1 MTKNHTL
8 LCYVYYMIEG
18 VIYRYKSP
26 SGKYYIGQTIDEN
39 SRRRAF
45 LTYNAQYG
53 GIKIDNARRKY
64 GPENFEYTVL
74 IKITGDNPEEVKNY
88 LNILEEGF
96 IKMYDSFKN
105 GYNSTTGGDSRILS
119 EESRKILS
127 EAHKGQIPWM
137 KGKKQ
142 TEESKRKMSESLKG
156 MKAWNKGIP
165 MSEEQKKKLSEVH
178 KGKPSGRKGIKLND
192 EWRKKLSEAH
202 KGKPSGRKGKN
213 LSEETR
219 QKISESLKGRNAW
232 NKGIPMTD
240 EHKKKLGDSR
250 KGKHRVYSPDG
261 SYHYE

>member
-1 MTKNHTL
+1 
-8 LCYVYYMIEG
+8 MIEG

-53 GIKIDNARRKY
+53 GRKIDNARRKY

-127 EAHKGQIPWM
+127 EAHKGQVSHM
-137 KGKKQ
+137 KGKHLSEETKQ
-142 TEESKRKMSESLKG
+142 KLSKSLRG

-178 KGKPSGRKGIKLND
+178 KGKTTWMKGRKH
-192 EWRKKLSEAH
+192 SQ
-202 KGKPSGRKGKN
+202 
-213 LSEETR
+213 ETR
-219 QKISESLKGRNAW
+219 RKISESN
-232 NKGIPMTD
+232 
-240 EHKKKLGDSR
+240 
-250 KGKHRVYSPDG
+250 KGKHWIVRNGKRVFIDDNNSLW
-261 SYHYE
+261 

>member
-1 MTKNHTL
+1 
-8 LCYVYYMIEG
+8 MIEG

-127 EAHKGQIPWM
+127 EAHKGQVSHM
-137 KGKKQ
+137 KGKHLSEETKQ
-142 TEESKRKMSESLKG
+142 KLSKSLRG

-178 KGKPSGRKGIKLND
+178 KGKTTWMKGRKH
-192 EWRKKLSEAH
+192 SQ
-202 KGKPSGRKGKN
+202 
-213 LSEETR
+213 ETR
-219 QKISESLKGRNAW
+219 RKISESN
-232 NKGIPMTD
+232 
-240 EHKKKLGDSR
+240 
-250 KGKHRVYSPDG
+250 KGKHWIVRNGKRVFIDDNNSLW
-261 SYHYE
+261 

>member
-1 MTKNHTL
+1 
-8 LCYVYYMIEG
+8 MIEG

-26 SGKYYIGQTIDEN
+26 SGKYYIGQTIDEKD
-39 SRRRAF
+39 RRRAF

-64 GPENFEYTVL
+64 GPDNFEYTVL
-74 IKITGDNPEEVKNY
+74 IKITGDNSEEVKNY

-127 EAHKGQIPWM
+127 EAHKGQITWM
-137 KGKKQ
+137 KGKKH

-165 MSEEQKKKLSEVH
+165 MSEEQKKKLS
-178 KGKPSGRKGIKLND
+178 D
-192 EWRKKLSEAH
+192 AH
-202 KGKPSGRKGKN
+202 KGKTTWMKGKKH
-213 LSEETR
+213 SEETR
-219 QKISESLKGRNAW
+219 RKISESN
-232 NKGIPMTD
+232 
-240 EHKKKLGDSR
+240 
-250 KGKHRVYSPDG
+250 KGKHWIVRNGKRVFIDDNNSLW
-261 SYHYE
+261 

>member
-1 MTKNHTL
+1 
-8 LCYVYYMIEG
+8 MIEG

-45 LTYNAQYG
+45 LTYNTQYG

-88 LNILEEGF
+88 LNILEESF

-127 EAHKGQIPWM
+127 EAHKGQVSHM
-137 KGKKQ
+137 KGKHLSEEAKQ
-142 TEESKRKMSESLKG
+142 KLSKSLRG

-178 KGKPSGRKGIKLND
+178 KGKTTWMKGRK
-192 EWRKKLSEAH
+192 H
-202 KGKPSGRKGKN
+202 
-213 LSEETR
+213 SEETR
-219 QKISESLKGRNAW
+219 RKISESN
-232 NKGIPMTD
+232 
-240 EHKKKLGDSR
+240 
-250 KGKHRVYSPDG
+250 KGKHWIVRNGKRVFIDDNNSLW
-261 SYHYE
+261 

>member
-1 MTKNHTL
+1 
-8 LCYVYYMIEG
+8 MIEG
-18 VIYRYKSP
+18 IIYRYKSP

-127 EAHKGQIPWM
+127 EAHKGQVSHM
-137 KGKKQ
+137 KGKHLSEEAKQ
-142 TEESKRKMSESLKG
+142 KLSKSLRG

-178 KGKPSGRKGIKLND
+178 KGKPSGRKGMKLND

-202 KGKPSGRKGKN
+202 KGKPSGRKGVKH
-213 LSEETR
+213 SEETR
-219 QKISESLKGRNAW
+219 IKMSESLKGRKTW
-232 NKGIPMTD
+232 NKGLSLSE
-240 EHKKKLGDSR
+240 EHKRKLGESK
-250 KGKHRVYSPDG
+250 KGRHREYNPDG
-261 SYHYE
+261 TYRMVK